1 MERNPNCAGGELF
14 LMKDM
19 NPKMNG
25 YSQEAFERF
34 VNVRLRTC
42 SFVFIKLFHVEVSA
56 PAFELAQ

>member
-1 MERNPNCAGGELF
+1 
-14 LMKDM
+14 MKDM